1 MTETQP
7 EENSDDFRPEDES
20 ISSQCKM
27 SEFRYGQPCP
37 SCGSKDV
44 GYDGLLNLVCK
55 NCGLRQGGV
64 FT

>member
-1 MTETQP
+1 MAETQP
-7 EENSDDFRPEDES
+7 EENSDSSEPVDEL
-20 ISSQCKM
+20 ISVKCKM

-37 SCGSKDV
+37 ACGSKDV